1 MRVFQPLHFKAEND
15 ILHARTSTTGSQ
27 TTGTMALLGALKIS
41 KSFPG
46 VQALREVSFE
56 VNAGEVHALV
66 GENGAGKSTLMKILS
81 GALPPDAGTIL
92 LDDRPTTFHNPRQAQ
107 EAGIGII
114 YQELTLFPELTVA
127 ENMFLGREPVRRS
140 GLVHTRRMEQMA
152 AQVLGDLR
160 IPIQPREVVRHLRI
174 GQQQLVE
181 IARAVHRAAR
191 VLIMDEPTS
200 ALSQS
205 ETAAL
210 FEVLDGLKK
219 RGIAIIYISHRL
231 GEVFQIADR
240 ISVLRDGQL
249 VGTMAVGETSR
260 AEVIKMMVGRELSS
274 FRASHP
280 VPRPTEVLRVENLTL
295 EAEAPGHPPVLT
307 GISLTVHEGEI
318 LGVAGLLGSGRTE
331 LLECLFG
338 LHPLRMR
345 GRVLLRSQ
353 PVRLSSPQQA
363 LRRGIAMLPEDRRR
377 SGLVPAMCTGHNL
390 TLATLHKVLFANLI
404 SKRRERRLAMELIQ
418 QLRIKATGFRQPV
431 DTLSGGNQQKV
442 VAGKCLATSPCLLLL
457 DEPTR
462 GIDVGAKAELY
473 ELFTSLAAQGMAV
486 LLVSS
491 ELPELLSLADRI
503 VVLREGCISACFGRG
518 EATQE
523 RILEAASPRLVAEGV
538 APC

>member
-1 MRVFQPLHFKAEND
+1 
-15 ILHARTSTTGSQ
+15 
-27 TTGTMALLGALKIS
+27 MALLGALKIS

-46 VQALREVSFE
+46 VQALKEVSLE
-56 VNAGEVHALV
+56 VSAGEVHALV

-81 GALPPDAGTIL
+81 GALSPDAGTVL
-92 LDDRPTTFHNPRQAQ
+92 VDGHATSFHNPRQAE

-114 YQELTLFPELTVA
+114 YQELTLVPELTVA
-127 ENMFLGREPVRRS
+127 ENIFLGREPLWRS

-152 AQVLGDLR
+152 AQVLGELR
-160 IPIQPREVVRHLRI
+160 IRIHPRQVVRHLRI

-181 IARAVHRAAR
+181 IARAVRRAAR
-191 VLIMDEPTS
+191 VLILDEPTS

-205 ETAAL
+205 EAAAL
-210 FEVLDGLKK
+210 FEVVGGLKK

-249 VGTMAVGETSR
+249 VGTMAVGETSP
-260 AEVIKMMVGRELSS
+260 AQVIKMMVGRELASWH
-274 FRASHP
+274 ASHP
-280 VPRPTEVLRVENLTL
+280 LPRPRDVLRVENLTL
-295 EAEAPGHPPVLT
+295 EAETPGLPPVLS
-307 GISLTVHEGEI
+307 GICLTVREGEI

-345 GRVLLRSQ
+345 GRVLLHGR
-353 PVRLSSPQQA
+353 PVRLTSPQEA
-363 LRRGIAMLPEDRRR
+363 LRLGIALLPEDRRH

-390 TLATLHKVLFANLI
+390 TLVTLHKVLFLSLI
-404 SKRRERRLAMELIQ
+404 SNRRERRLALKLIQ
-418 QLRIKATGFRQPV
+418 QLRIKATGFHQPV

-442 VAGKCLATSPCLLLL
+442 VVGKCLATSPYVLLL

-486 LLVSS
+486 LMVSS

-503 VVLREGCISACFGRG
+503 VVLREGRISACFGRG

-523 RILEAASPRLVAEGV
+523 RILEAASPRPVVGEI